1 MSNIIEQWHGHNTDM
16 EWYQLYKD
24 TSLKVR
30 ISQNPNGLRGP
41 IGSYKIRSFEKVDT
55 TNESVA
61 DLGIMYNGNI
71 GGYDVNLDDPLKF
84 LRFYAGSMP
93 ITARQA
99 FNLFQTKKQKVLEQ

>member
-1 MSNIIEQWHGHNTDM
+1 MSNIIEQWHGHKVDP

-24 TSLKVR
+24 APLTVR
-30 ISQNPNGLRGP
+30 IRKNPNGLSGP
-41 IGSYKIRSFEKVDT
+41 TGSYKIRSFEKVYK
-55 TNESVA
+55 TNEFVA